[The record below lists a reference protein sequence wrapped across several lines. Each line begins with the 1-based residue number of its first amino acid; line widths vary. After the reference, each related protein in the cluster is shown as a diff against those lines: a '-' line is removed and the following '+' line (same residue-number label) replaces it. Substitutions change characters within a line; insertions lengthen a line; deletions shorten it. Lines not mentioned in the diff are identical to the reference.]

1 MGLISEFEEQ
11 QKRVEHSGND
21 FVPLLDFERAS
32 VRSVVGRS
40 FGRSVGRT
48 EGDTSGENVFWEMT
62 SFVFLFIGVST

>member
-40 FGRSVGRT
+40 VGRT